1 MNICTF
7 FGHRDCPNSIK
18 PKLHDVLKDLIEKE
32 KVDLFYVGNHGAFD
46 AMVRTQLRE
55 LEQRYP
61 NIRYAVVLAYLP
73 QKSSEFD
80 PQDFSDTI
88 FPEGIE
94 TVPKRF
100 AISWRNRWMLKQA
113 DYVVTYVTHSWGGA
127 AQFAEMAKRQHKIV
141 INILP
146 D

>member
-7 FGHRDCPNSIK
+7 FGHRDCPSSIK
-18 PKLHDVLKDLIEKE
+18 PKLRDVIINLIEKE
-32 KVDLFYVGNHGAFD
+32 HVDLFYVGNHGAFD
-46 AMVRTQLRE
+46 AMVRTQMRE
-55 LEQRYP
+55 MEQTYP

-73 QKSSEFD
+73 QKSNEFD
-80 PQDFSDTI
+80 PQNYSDTI

-127 AQFAEMAKRQHKIV
+127 AQFAEMAKRQHKKV
-141 INILP
+141 INISP